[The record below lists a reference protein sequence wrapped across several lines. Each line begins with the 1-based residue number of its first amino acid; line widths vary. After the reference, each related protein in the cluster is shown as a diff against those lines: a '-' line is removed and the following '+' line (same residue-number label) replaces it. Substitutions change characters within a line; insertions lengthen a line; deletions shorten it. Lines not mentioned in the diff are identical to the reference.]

1 MLLTDLLHGNTQHRV
16 KTNLTVRS
24 VPGAAIAKP
33 ILYCAG
39 QLVFKESGHHLT
51 GTDTIYFVTVRL
63 HMHNSTY
70 SSIFCF
76 SMSVLLSR
84 RRVSGDLTCR

>member
-1 MLLTDLLHGNTQHRV
+1 
-16 KTNLTVRS
+16 
-24 VPGAAIAKP
+24 
-33 ILYCAG
+33 
-39 QLVFKESGHHLT
+39 
-51 GTDTIYFVTVRL
+51 
-63 HMHNSTY
+63 TY

>member
-1 MLLTDLLHGNTQHRV
+1 
-16 KTNLTVRS
+16 
-24 VPGAAIAKP
+24 
-33 ILYCAG
+33 
-39 QLVFKESGHHLT
+39 
-51 GTDTIYFVTVRL
+51 
-63 HMHNSTY
+63 

>member
-1 MLLTDLLHGNTQHRV
+1 
-16 KTNLTVRS
+16 
-24 VPGAAIAKP
+24 
-33 ILYCAG
+33 
-39 QLVFKESGHHLT
+39 ESGHHLT

>member
-1 MLLTDLLHGNTQHRV
+1 WLSGDSG
-16 KTNLTVRS
+16 
-24 VPGAAIAKP
+24 
-33 ILYCAG
+33 G
-39 QLVFKESGHHLT
+39 QS
-51 GTDTIYFVTVRL
+51 
-63 HMHNSTY
+63 MHNSTY